1 MKTGF
6 LIATA
11 VVALVSAPAIAEEF
25 ISESDLQVMDTNK
38 DGVVSK
44 AEYLAFMDLA
54 FDALDENNNG
64 SLTATDFDVL
74 LTPEEFAQMDTNR
87 DGSVSRAEFDAQTAK
102 DFDAADKSGTG
113 ALN

>member
-1 MKTGF
+1 M
-6 LIATA
+6 IATA

-44 AEYLAFMDLA
+44 AEYVAFMDMA
-54 FDALDENNNG
+54 FDALDDNG
-64 SLTATDFDVL
+64 NGGLTAADFDVL
-74 LTPEEFAQMDTNR
+74 LTPAEFSAMDANG
-87 DGSVSRAEFDAQTAK
+87 DGTVSRAEFDLQTAK

-113 ALN
+113 TLK